1 MQNTEKLN
9 EEYDL
14 DDMFMSKAVQKES
27 SAKQAE
33 RDRQKAIDVCIFDT
47 CWRGLRGYD
56 MNLIR
61 FSLYYAP

>member
-1 MQNTEKLN
+1 MQNSEKLN

-33 RDRQKAIDVCIFDT
+33 RDRQKAIDVSTFDN
-47 CWRGLRGYD
+47 CWKSLLR
-56 MNLIR
+56 
-61 FSLYYAP
+61 